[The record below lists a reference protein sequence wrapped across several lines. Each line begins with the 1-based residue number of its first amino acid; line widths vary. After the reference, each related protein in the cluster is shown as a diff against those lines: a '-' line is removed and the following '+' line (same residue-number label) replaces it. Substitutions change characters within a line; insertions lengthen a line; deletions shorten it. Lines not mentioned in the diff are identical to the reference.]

1 MQARNES
8 SVLINLSELR
18 AIAQQRIDEERT
30 ALERSKEA
38 ERQAKLAAERA
49 VREAA
54 EARVAAERA
63 ERVRIEQ
70 ARADAERE
78 MRLRVEAAEA
88 SERARHMA
96 ALEQQRMAQ
105 EMEIRRAEVLQKR
118 PRWMIAVTA
127 VAAAAAVALSLFAI
141 DRAHV
146 ADAAEHGT
154 EVAIAEKEK
163 AQHEAQEAAKQLDAM
178 RGDLA
183 ALDGRVGAAT
193 QALEAAQNQ
202 ADRLKAKAALDEA
215 NRLKAEAQRK
225 LDAWNAEQAH
235 LERIKKIDL
244 TKCSNSSLGC
254 MKP

>member
-1 MQARNES
+1 
-8 SVLINLSELR
+8 LINLSELR

-30 ALERSKEA
+30 AIERANEA
-38 ERQAKLAAERA
+38 EKQAKLAAERA

-88 SERARHMA
+88 AERARHLA

-141 DRAHV
+141 DRSHQAE
-146 ADAAEHGT
+146 AAEQGT
-154 EVAIAEKEK
+154 QVAIAEKEK
-163 AQHEAQEAAKQLDAM
+163 AQHEAQEAAKKLEAM
-178 RGDLA
+178 RGELA
-183 ALDGRVGAAT
+183 ELDGRVGAAT
-193 QALEAAQNQ
+193 HALEVAQNE
-202 ADRLKAKAALDEA
+202 ADIKKAKVALDEA
-215 NRLKAEAQRK
+215 NRAKADAQRK
-225 LDAWNAEQAH
+225 LDAWKAEQDH